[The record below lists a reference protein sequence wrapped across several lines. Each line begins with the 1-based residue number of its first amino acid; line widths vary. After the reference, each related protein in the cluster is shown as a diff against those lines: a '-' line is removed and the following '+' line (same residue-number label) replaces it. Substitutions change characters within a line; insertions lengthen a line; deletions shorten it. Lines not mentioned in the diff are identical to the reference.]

1 MDSPERML
9 NIPNRRAEFS
19 AMNDARFGSRSG
31 NRCEGSKWG
40 WQSQNRNGFTLVELL
55 VVIAIIG
62 ILIGMLLPAIQSVRI
77 AARRISCAN
86 NLRQISLALANYES
100 GHQHFPSSFNAPLG
114 QVTRGSW
121 SIHAKLLPMVEQG
134 NAANHIDLNTDWHQQ
149 VDTGMPAFG
158 VPVYSCPSD
167 FNAGARTKDG
177 TDYVHSTSYGFNMG
191 SWFIFDPTSGE
202 TGDGSFRVS
211 KTMKHSQ
218 FRDGLSNTWGAAD
231 VKSFTS
237 YIRNANSFDGTF
249 PTSYDYFQNVSGEL
263 KMGSRDKNTGHTV
276 WSDGRV
282 HHSGFTTV
290 YGPNTFVPYV
300 YDGQTYDIDFNS
312 QQEGRDLSRPTFA
325 AVTSRS
331 HHEQG
336 VNVSRMDGSVGF
348 VTNGIDLR
356 IWRALGTA
364 DSGEVASVP

>member
-1 MDSPERML
+1 
-9 NIPNRRAEFS
+9 
-19 AMNDARFGSRSG
+19 
-31 NRCEGSKWG
+31 
-40 WQSQNRNGFTLVELL
+40 
-55 VVIAIIG
+55 
-62 ILIGMLLPAIQSVRI
+62 MLLPAIQSVRN

-86 NLRQISLALANYES
+86 NLRQISLALASYES
-100 GHQHFPSSFNAPLG
+100 AYQHFPSSFNAPQG
-114 QVTRGSW
+114 QITRGSW
-121 SIHAKLLPMVEQG
+121 SIHAKLLPLIEQG
-134 NAANHIDLNTDWHQQ
+134 NAAQRIDLDTDWHQQ
-149 VDTGMPAFG
+149 IDSGMPAFG
-158 VPVYSCPSD
+158 VPAYSCPSD
-167 FNAGARTKDG
+167 FNSGARQRNG
-177 TDYVHSTSYGFNMG
+177 ADYVHSTSYGFNMG
-191 SWFIFDPTSGE
+191 SWLIYDPESGDV
-202 TGDGSFRVS
+202 GDGAFRVS
-211 KTMKHSQ
+211 QKMKHAQ
-218 FRDGLSNTWGAAD
+218 FRDGLSNTWAAAD

-237 YIRNANSFDGTF
+237 YIRNATSFDGTF

-263 KMGSRDKNTGHTV
+263 KLGTGRGKNTGHTV

-300 YDGQTYDIDFNS
+300 LDGETYDIDFNS
-312 QQEGRDLSRPTFA
+312 QQEGRDLTRRTYA

-348 VTNGIDLR
+348 VANGIDLD